1 MPNRQSLIPSRSRAA
16 TIIVDVSKDAI
27 AVGVAGVFFGL
38 LVGWII
44 GSQQATGVAPQPAA
58 AQAQAAGGSPASGS
72 QQQAPQPIDESRVA
86 AMKADAER
94 NPNDPA
100 IRVQLGNMYFDA
112 ERLQEAAQW
121 YEAALKI
128 NPKDVNASTDLGIAY
143 YYMNQ
148 PDRALAQFDHS
159 LAVDPGH
166 AKTLLNQG
174 IVRAFGKQD
183 LKGAA
188 AAWEKVLQVAP
199 NSDEARAAKQAL
211 DGVRAAHQNLD
222 AGSGTGR

>member
-1 MPNRQSLIPSRSRAA
+1 VRGVVAA
-16 TIIVDVSKDAI
+16 HIIIVHVSRDAV
-27 AVGVAGVFFGL
+27 AVGIAGVFFGL

-44 GSQQATGVAPQPAA
+44 GSQQGTGSAPQPAA
-58 AQAQAAGGSPASGS
+58 AQATSGSAPASP
-72 QQQAPQPIDESRVA
+72 QQQAPQPLDESRA
-86 AMKADAER
+86 TAMKSQAEQ
-94 NPNDPA
+94 NPNDPV

-112 ERLQEAAQW
+112 ERLPEAAQW

-128 NPKDVNASTDLGIAY
+128 NPKDVNASTDLGIVY

-148 PDRALAQFDHS
+148 PDRALAQFDRS
-159 LAVDPGH
+159 LAIDASH

-183 LKGAA
+183 LNGASA
-188 AAWEKVLQVAP
+188 SWEKVLQVAP
-199 NSDEARAAKQAL
+199 NSEEARAAKQAL
-211 DGVRAAHQNLD
+211 DGVRAAHQGLG

>member
-1 MPNRQSLIPSRSRAA
+1 MK
-16 TIIVDVSKDAI
+16 T
-27 AVGVAGVFFGL
+27 
-38 LVGWII
+38 
-44 GSQQATGVAPQPAA
+44 A
-58 AQAQAAGGSPASGS
+58 AQQ
-72 QQQAPQPIDESRVA
+72 
-86 AMKADAER
+86 
-94 NPNDPA
+94 NPNDA
-100 IRVQLGNMYFDA
+100 VVRVQLGDMYFDA

-148 PDRALAQFDHS
+148 PDRALVQFEHS
-159 LAVDPGH
+159 LSIDPKH
-166 AKTLLNQG
+166 SKTLLNQG

-183 LKGAA
+183 LKGAT

-199 NSDEARAAKQAL
+199 NSEEARAAKQAL
-211 DGVRAAHQNLD
+211 DGVRSAHQNLD

>member
-1 MPNRQSLIPSRSRAA
+1 M
-16 TIIVDVSKDAI
+16 SKDSI
-27 AVGVAGVFFGL
+27 AVGIAGVFFGVL
-38 LVGWII
+38 IGWII
-44 GSQQATGVAPQPAA
+44 GSQHAAVGTPPQPTTQAA
-58 AQAQAAGGSPASGS
+58 AGAAPAGS
-72 QQQAPQPIDESRVA
+72 QQQQTPQPIDESRAA
-86 AMKADAER
+86 AMKSQAER
-94 NPNDPA
+94 NPNDA
-100 IRVQLGNMYFDA
+100 VIRVQLGNMYFDA

-128 NPKDVNASTDLGIAY
+128 NPNDVNASTDLGIAY

-159 LAVDPGH
+159 LAVDPKH

-183 LKGAA
+183 LNGASA
-188 AAWEKVLQVAP
+188 SWEKVLQLAP
-199 NSDEARAAKQAL
+199 NSEEARAARQAL
-211 DGVRAAHQNLD
+211 DGMRAAHQNVG